1 MLLSFLMSIFKS
13 LLLALLTFG
22 QGNLTHSLLL
32 CCFQVSNTEEPDE
45 MPLPDS
51 ESVYVIPGSILLW
64 KITPRPPNS
73 AQVSYASAY

>member
-1 MLLSFLMSIFKS
+1 M
-13 LLLALLTFG
+13 G
-22 QGNLTHSLLL
+22 
-32 CCFQVSNTEEPDE
+32 NTEEPDE

-73 AQVSYASAY
+73 AQVSYASAYWKFVIVLFCMFNTKQICFLIH